1 MTQLRRVNSSRNAS
15 NAMRSTGNHPAYYML
30 RIPKPPSDS
39 QASDF
44 AALRLLALKSDPSS
58 FSSTYEREVA
68 YTPDQWKARLSAPES
83 ATFVLSYLPS
93 VERAET
99 EWIGTVSVLIP
110 SHLTF
115 KALEPLRGAGV
126 GKGGEI
132 YLLVGMWV
140 AQDHRGRGL
149 GKKLVHDAMEWVRD
163 HADAEG
169 IERAVL
175 ALQVSATNEIG
186 RSLYIGMGF
195 EPVPD
200 AKDEHEWLTISMAR

>member
-1 MTQLRRVNSSRNAS
+1 
-15 NAMRSTGNHPAYYML
+15 MRSTGNHPAYYTL
-30 RIPKPPSDS
+30 RIPRPPSDS

-58 FSSTYEREVA
+58 FGSTYEREVA
-68 YTPDQWKARLSAPES
+68 FTPDQWKARLSVSER
-83 ATFVLSYLPS
+83 ATFVLSYPPS
-93 VERAET
+93 GERVDT
-99 EWIGTVSVLIP
+99 DEWIGTASVLIP
-110 SHLTF
+110 SHMTF
-115 KALEPLRGAGV
+115 EALEPLRGAGV
-126 GKGGEI
+126 GKGGDI

-140 AQDHRGRGL
+140 AQDHRRRGL

-200 AKDEHEWLTISMAR
+200 AKDEHEWLTISVAR